1 MKRKKLSFSVPVEDV
16 RAIANTV
23 VGLQLARFGKKYTEI
38 GVELDEASR
47 NGTNI
52 DILEKLQSLVDL
64 FEESTEEIERV
75 SELIESV
82 PPVEEAEE
90 AEEETVEEEPKKKTS
105 QD

>member
-38 GVELDEASR
+38 GTELDEASR
-47 NGTNI
+47 EGDNI

-64 FEESTEEIERV
+64 FETSIEEVERV
-75 SELIESV
+75 SELIECV
-82 PPVEEAEE
+82 PPVKE
-90 AEEETVEEEPKKKTS
+90 AEEEDAEEEPKKKAS